1 MATLK
6 TQPGDAD
13 VDTFIAGLDENRQA
27 DSRRLVELMQ
37 WASGEPPRLWGANMI
52 GFGSYHYVYDSGREG
67 DWFLCGFSPRKK
79 EFSLYIMAGFEE
91 FDALMQRLGRHR
103 TGKSCLYVRKLDD
116 IDMDVLEELLRQ
128 SVRTMRERYAA
139 G

>member
-6 TQPGDAD
+6 TRPSDAD
-13 VDTFIAGLDENRQA
+13 VDTFLAGLDENRRA

-37 WASGEPPRLWGANMI
+37 RASGEPPRLWGANMI

-79 EFSLYIMAGFEE
+79 EFSLYVMAGFDE
-91 FDALMQRLGRHR
+91 FDALMQRLGKHR

-116 IDMDVLEELLRQ
+116 IDMEVLEELLTR
-128 SVRTMRERYAA
+128 SVDSMRERYAA
-139 G
+139 N